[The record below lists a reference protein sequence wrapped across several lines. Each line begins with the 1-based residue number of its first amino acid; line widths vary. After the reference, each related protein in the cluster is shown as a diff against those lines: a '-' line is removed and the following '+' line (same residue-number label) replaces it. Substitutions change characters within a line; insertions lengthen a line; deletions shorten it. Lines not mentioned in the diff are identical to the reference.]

1 MTVRERL
8 NNILLDDNVCK
19 KINEN
24 LEFILVNIPEII
36 SMIGFEHKHPHHHLD
51 VYMHTL
57 KSLEKSPK
65 DLSIRMALLFHD
77 IGKPFS
83 CQEINGIRH
92 FRGHPGVSAN
102 MTQVILERLNYDEK
116 FISDVVY
123 LVKMHDDIIR
133 VNNLDNDLDLVKK
146 RLEMQFCDAM
156 AHHPDKIEKRLKLL
170 NDIKEKLYK
179 IER

>member
-1 MTVRERL
+1 MPVRERL

-36 SMIGFEHKHPHHHLD
+36 SMIGFEHHHLD
-51 VYMHTL
+51 VYKHTL
-57 KSLEKSPK
+57 RALEESPK
-65 DLSIRMALLFHD
+65 DLTIRIALLFHD

-83 CQEINGIRH
+83 CQEKNGIRH
-92 FRGHPGVSAN
+92 FRGHPGVSAS
-102 MTQVILERLNYDEK
+102 MTQVILKRLNYDEK
-116 FISDVVY
+116 FILDVVY

-146 RLEMQFCDAM
+146 RLEMQFCDAK
-156 AHHPDKIEKRLKLL
+156 AHHPEKIEKRLKLL
-170 NDIKEKLYK
+170 NDIKEKLYNV
-179 IER
+179 ER